1 MLLATIITAIKQVD
15 ILNDIIHVT
24 SYCTSS
30 HHCPCHSESCANH
43 ATQLAIVVATSYK
56 LSSSPPAP
64 SLTLTHHCV
73 FYNFLVSLSL

>member
-30 HHCPCHSESCANH
+30 HHCSCHSASCANH
-43 ATQLAIVVATSYK
+43 ATMLAVVLAISY
-56 LSSSPPAP
+56 
-64 SLTLTHHCV
+64 
-73 FYNFLVSLSL
+73 